1 MTGLVS
7 NVDVNRRPDPIF
19 SRIDF
24 ISSENLKRIALIAI
38 PFLSL
43 HQGIATAISLGSGAG
58 QVYKHL
64 QEESPDVKKIA
75 MLVGTA
81 ALFFFNPML
90 GLFLTHGTT
99 LAMDVSQIASDILE
113 GKTESIFDRGEQM
126 LSTALYLASAYY
138 GTPLLTA
145 VSLLF
150 QAYKEFREAVGEYQE
165 GRYLEM
171 AAKFFMGIIR
181 SAKAKAQAVE
191 FYRDKF
197 GKEMTQND
205 WDKVIEELKQRI
217 EEGKGSEE
225 ELNQPFMTQTA
236 WNLIK
241 DCLWGESDFESLLN
255 RHNFRREIQG
265 IKIGDQSFDDLTFRN
280 ISFIDCQIEEAS
292 FEEATLDNVRFDKC
306 MLQSVSF
313 IKTVMNRVFIT
324 ESNFSRANFFQ
335 AKMTNCSFLQSDL
348 SRASFNETL
357 LDSVEIVSSKLFGAN
372 FLKADVLQS
381 LMKTCDLTDV
391 LLVDAKDKFTYENC
405 TEHRI
410 TRPVIALGWSFESYS
425 WATDVNDALE
435 NRGAL
440 VLKHPFEVSD
450 ISYDLSEEVQNGIA
464 AYENQNLSIPQH
476 LMTNGPWGTETQ
488 KIYDEAKL
496 ITDHADGVIIPGGAD
511 VEEEFYNP
519 NYPLYDYYNRYGK
532 SIKEYAL
539 IHEFVTRKKPLMGI
553 CRGMQITNTYFKGGT
568 IKNVSD
574 QFGEQILE
582 LQPTKAGDTF
592 RGIIG
597 EELWGSSAHSQAVD
611 QLGEGLEV
619 ALKAGG
625 VIKAAIGLDG
635 NVLLTQFHPER
646 FIRCDQVEKGI
657 ESGDPEFQ
665 QGLSMQ
671 GLISMYN
678 EDGVLMPTLRLNEN
692 RQIELNRQAL
702 EEWIRRYEEC
712 INAVV
717 KGILQLKNN
726 HKIIDYFLSRTVSKM
741 ETAAPAA

>member
-24 ISSENLKRIALIAI
+24 VSSENLKRIALIAI

-64 QEESPDVKKIA
+64 QEETVDVKKVA
-75 MLVGTA
+75 LLVGIAT
-81 ALFFFNPML
+81 LFFFNPML
-90 GLFLTHGTT
+90 GLFLTHGAT
-99 LAMDVSQIASDILE
+99 LAADVSQIASDVLKE
-113 GKTESIFDRGEQM
+113 KTESIFDRGEQM
-126 LSTALYLASAYY
+126 LSTAVYLASAYY

-145 VSLLF
+145 VSLLL
-150 QAYKEFREAVGEYQE
+150 QAYKEFREAVAEYQE

-181 SAKAKAQAVE
+181 SAKAKAQTVE
-191 FYRDKF
+191 FYREKF
-197 GKEMTQND
+197 GKEMTQSD
-205 WDKVIEELKQRI
+205 WDKVIEELKERI
-217 EEGKGSEE
+217 EESKGSEE
-225 ELNQPFMTQTA
+225 ELQQPFITQTA

-241 DCLWGESDFESLLN
+241 DCLWSESDFEQLLN
-255 RHNFRREIQG
+255 KHNFRREIKG
-265 IKIGDQSFDDLTFRN
+265 IKIGEQSFNDLTLHN
-280 ISFIDCQIEEAS
+280 VSFIGCEMEMAS
-292 FEEATLDNVRFDKC
+292 FDEATLDNVYFNQC
-306 MLQSVSF
+306 VLQNASF
-313 IKTVMNRVFIT
+313 IQTVMNRVFIS
-324 ESNFSRANFFQ
+324 ESDLSRANFFQ

-348 SRASFNETL
+348 SRASFNESL
-357 LDSVEIVSSKLFGAN
+357 LDAVDIISSNLFGTN
-372 FLKADVLQS
+372 FLKATALQS
-381 LMKTCDLTDV
+381 VMKTCDLTDV
-391 LLVDAKDKFTYENC
+391 LLVDAKDQFKYENC

-410 TRPVIALGWSFESYS
+410 TRPVIALGWSFDSYS
-425 WATDVNDALE
+425 WASDVNDALE
-435 NRGAL
+435 NQGAL

-450 ISYDLSEEVQNGIA
+450 ISYDLSGEVQNGIA

-488 KIYDEAKL
+488 KIQAEAKL
-496 ITDHADGVIIPGGAD
+496 IADYADGVIIPGGAD
-511 VEEEFYNP
+511 VEEEFYTP
-519 NYPLYDYYNRYGK
+519 NYTPYYYSNYGK

-568 IKNVSD
+568 IKDVSD
-574 QFGEQILE
+574 QFGEQMLE
-582 LQPTKAGDTF
+582 IQPTTAGDTF

-619 ALKAGG
+619 ALKAGE

-635 NVLLTQFHPER
+635 KVLLTQFHPEH
-646 FIRCDQVEKGI
+646 FIRCNQVEKGI

-671 GLISMYN
+671 GLIAMYN
-678 EDGVLMPTLRLNEN
+678 EDGVLMPTVRLNEN

-726 HKIIDYFLSRTVSKM
+726 RQIIDYFLSRTVSKM